1 MKNNNYTFWELI
13 DEHRI
18 EIPIIQ
24 RDFAMGRENIRAID
38 IRQNFIKNIKEVLLD
53 EEALPMHLNFVYGK
67 IKGLS
72 NIEQTKKNKEL
83 VSNMIDAVKSYSKNL
98 DLNINVEIDGLDN
111 VENSNHQT
119 IFIPL
124 DGQQRLTTLYLV
136 HWYIISRID
145 NEKSFPL
152 IRFSYKIRPTSK
164 DFCEALVEK
173 KVSIDKQK
181 TISETIKDS
190 PWFFSYWDKDP
201 TVKGMLTML
210 DEIHKQFG
218 SVSNDKLEECWHKLT
233 SDDISDKYISFEF
246 LSLDDLELTDD
257 LYIKMNAR
265 GKTLTDYENFKAW
278 LIDYVKENEFDIT
291 AKDWKLK
298 LDTSWAD
305 LFWRKMDEKNF
316 LIDEEYMRFFRNM
329 FQIFHVNTEN
339 FDSKEGNDATIL
351 ATTKGEDGEY
361 LFVPNS
367 FFEKINVLTENNL
380 NEIFTVLDLL
390 SEEDKGIEYYTE
402 ILKEVDFFNNADKD
416 IKRSLFKAFITGS
429 MTYPDK
435 VRFYAL
441 MKYLLNINQS
451 DSFSSKELFSWMRV
465 CRNLIE
471 NTTIGSI
478 DRFEAAIKGVDKL
491 AEGGVDNIYSF
502 LKNDESIFTGFDT
515 YQVKEERAK
524 AKLIVKNS
532 EWEGL
537 FLKYENHKY
546 FRGQINFLIEL
557 AIDESGVV
565 DKNLFMDYAEKC
577 AIIFTKK
584 LKNANSVSFEQALLA
599 EKDYIISVYSNWS
612 FVRMFGPSGKANQ
625 DWRTRIFRD
634 SEKLDIV
641 RNLLNKIDSEDTWE
655 SIKQFYKERVPSIN
669 DWRKYF
675 IQCPETI
682 KYCDQRF
689 IRYHDEH
696 HIRLLGSSATSHY
709 HAELRS
715 FWLHH
720 ELQKEENYKF
730 SPFTRQFYH
739 YVRTINEYPCAVID
753 EWHHKNNNYAIDI
766 RFIDREYEVR
776 FFNRKKSYIES
787 EIVECLENE
796 GMIESE
802 IYNDVSYLIKIE
814 DDDNII
820 AFIKRL
826 CNTLQDL

>member
-13 DEHRI
+13 KEHRI
-18 EIPIIQ
+18 EVPIIQ
-24 RDFAMGRENIRAID
+24 RDFAMGRENIRAVD
-38 IRQNFIKNIKEVLLD
+38 IRQNFIKNIKEVLLG
-53 EEALPMHLNFVYGK
+53 EVAFSMHLNFVYGK
-67 IKGLS
+67 IRSLS
-72 NIEQTKKNKEL
+72 NIEQIKKNKEL

-98 DLNINVEIDGLDN
+98 DLNINVEIDGL
-111 VENSNHQT
+111 ENEEISNHQT

-173 KVSIDKQK
+173 KVAIDKQK

-190 PWFFSYWDKDP
+190 PWFFAYWEKDP
-201 TVKGMLTML
+201 TVKGMLSML
-210 DEIHKQFG
+210 DEIHEQFKL
-218 SVSNDKLEECWHKLT
+218 VDNDELEKCWQRLAF
-233 SDDISDKYISFEF
+233 DNLISFEF
-246 LSLDDLELTDD
+246 LSLDELELTDD

-278 LIDYVKENEFDIT
+278 LIDYIKETKINIT
-291 AKDWKLK
+291 INDWKQK
-298 LDTSWAD
+298 LDTRWAD
-305 LFWRKMDEKNF
+305 LFWKKMDEKNF

-329 FQIFHVNTEN
+329 FQIFYVNTARS
-339 FDSKEGNDATIL
+339 DSKEGNDAAIL

-367 FFEKINVLTENNL
+367 FFKKIKVLTKSNL
-380 NEIFTVLDLL
+380 NEIFTILDLFT
-390 SEEDKGIEYYTE
+390 ENEKGLEYYAE
-402 ILKEVDFFNNADKD
+402 ILKDLDFFNNTDKG
-416 IKRSLFKAFITGS
+416 IKRGLFKAFITGG

-435 VRFYAL
+435 MRFYAL
-441 MKYLLNINQS
+441 IVFLLNKIES
-451 DSFSSKELFSWMRV
+451 DSFLPKELFSWMRV

-471 NTTIGSI
+471 NTTIDSI
-478 DRFEAAIKGVDKL
+478 DRFEAAIKGIDKL
-491 AEGGVDNIYSF
+491 AKGGVADIYNF
-502 LKNDESIFTGFDT
+502 LKNNESIVTGFDT
-515 YQVKEERAK
+515 FQVKEERTK
-524 AKLIVKNS
+524 AKLVIENS

-546 FRGQINFLIEL
+546 FRGQINFIIEL
-557 AIDESGVV
+557 SKDENGKV
-565 DKNLFMDYAEKC
+565 DKDIFTGFAEKC
-577 AIIFTKK
+577 AEIF
-584 LKNANSVSFEQALLA
+584 KNKMDRPESVRFERALLA
-599 EKDYIISVYSNWS
+599 VDNYLIDINRNSS
-612 FVRMFGPSGKANQ
+612 FMRMSTPSGKANQ
-625 DWRTRIFRD
+625 DWRTKFLRD
-634 SEKLDIV
+634 NKKIDILKV
-641 RNLLNKIDSEDTWE
+641 LLNKVDPDNIWQSIEEFSKIKVQDID
-655 SIKQFYKERVPSIN
+655 

-675 IQCPETI
+675 IQCPQTI
-682 KYCDQRF
+682 TYCEQRF
-689 IRYHDEH
+689 IRFNDDY

-715 FWLHH
+715 YWLYH
-720 ELQKEENYKF
+720 ELDKIGKLSFPPF
-730 SPFTRQFYH
+730 SDLFYH
-739 YVRTINEYPCAVID
+739 DVRTRDEYSCVVINEWSHNY
-753 EWHHKNNNYAIDI
+753 NNYAIDI
-766 RFIDREYEVR
+766 RFIERKYEVR
-776 FFNRKKSYIES
+776 FFNRKKNYIES
-787 EIVECLENE
+787 EIVECLVNE